1 MTAAFNGNS
10 SVNIATATTT
20 TAKTGKGCLKRIVIN
35 KPVATAVI
43 TVYDNTAASGTKL
56 ATITLPATLLE
67 DTKSLEFDVAFG
79 TGLTIVTSQA
89 TDLTVV
95 FN

>member
-1 MTAAFNGNS
+1 MSKAFNGNA
-10 SVNIATATTT
+10 SVNITSAVTTV
-20 TAKTGKGCLKRIVIN
+20 AKSGKGCLKRIVIN
-35 KPVATAVI
+35 KGVATAVI

-56 ATITLPATLLE
+56 ATITLPATLLDE
-67 DTKSLEFDVAFG
+67 ARSLEFDVVFA